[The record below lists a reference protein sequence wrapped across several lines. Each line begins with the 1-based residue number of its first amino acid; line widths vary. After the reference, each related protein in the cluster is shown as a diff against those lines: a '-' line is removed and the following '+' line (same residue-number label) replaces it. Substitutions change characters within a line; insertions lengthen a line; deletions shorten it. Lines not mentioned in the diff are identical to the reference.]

1 MAMYRGF
8 STLQGNFSSTKV
20 VDSELIK
27 RDLLNAFAIRKG
39 EKVGRPGYGSG
50 VLDLVMEPL
59 TEEVK
64 NLLLEEVTSTI
75 AQDPRVSLQ
84 QLVIDEYENGLQ
96 AQINLLYVQ
105 TNETENLIINFDR
118 QDGTVS

>member
-8 STLQGNFSSTKV
+8 STLQGNFLSTRV
-20 VDSELIK
+20 VDTELVK

-39 EKVGRPGYGSG
+39 EKVGTPGYGSG

-84 QLVIDEYENGLQ
+84 QLVIEEYENGLQ

-105 TNETENLIINFDR
+105 SNESENLVINFDR

>member
-8 STLQGNFSSTKV
+8 STVQGSFESTRV
-20 VDSELIK
+20 VDGDLIK

-39 EKVGRPGYGSG
+39 EKVGSPAYGSG

-64 NLLLEEVTSTI
+64 NLLIEEVTSTI
-75 AQDPRVSLQ
+75 KQDPRVALQ

-96 AQINLLYVQ
+96 AQINLVYVQ
-105 TNETENLIINFDR
+105 TNQSETLVINFDR

>member
-20 VDSELIK
+20 VDSELVK

-39 EKVGRPGYGSG
+39 EKVGTPGYGSG
-50 VLDLVMEPL
+50 ALDLVMEPL

-84 QLVIDEYENGLQ
+84 QLVIEEYENGLQ

-105 TNETENLIINFDR
+105 SNQSENLVINFDR

>member
-8 STLQGNFSSTKV
+8 STLEGDFSSSRLEDT
-20 VDSELIK
+20 ELIK
-27 RDLLNAFAIRKG
+27 RGLLNSFAIRKG
-39 EKVGRPGYGSG
+39 EKVGNPGYGSS

-64 NLLLEEVTSTI
+64 NMLLAEVTATI
-75 AQDPRVSLQ
+75 ALDPRVSLQ
-84 QLVIDEYENGLQ
+84 QLVIDEYANGLQ
-96 AQINLLYVQ
+96 AQINLIYVQ
-105 TNETENLIINFDR
+105 TNKSESLVINFDR

>member
-1 MAMYRGF
+1 MSMYRGF
-8 STLQGNFSSTKV
+8 STLQGNFTSTKV
-20 VDSELIK
+20 VDGDLIK
-27 RDLLNAFAIRKG
+27 RNLLNAFAIRKG
-39 EKVGRPGYGSG
+39 EKVGSPGYGSG

-64 NLLLEEVTSTI
+64 NLLLEEVTATI

-84 QLVIDEYENGLQ
+84 QLVIDEYANGLQ
-96 AQINLLYVQ
+96 AQINLIYVQ
-105 TNETENLIINFDR
+105 TDQAESLVINFDR

>member
-1 MAMYRGF
+1 MTMYRGF

-20 VDSELIK
+20 VDTELVK

-39 EKVGRPGYGSG
+39 EKVGVPGYGSW

-75 AQDPRVSLQ
+75 AQDPRVSLE
-84 QLVIDEYENGLQ
+84 QLVIEEYENGLQ

-105 TNETENLIINFDR
+105 TNESESLVINFDR

>member
-8 STLQGNFSSTKV
+8 STLQGNFLSTKV
-20 VDSELIK
+20 VDTELVK

-39 EKVGRPGYGSG
+39 EKVGTPGYGSG

-75 AQDPRVSLQ
+75 AQDPRVSLE
-84 QLVIDEYENGLQ
+84 QLVIEEYENGLQ

-105 TNETENLIINFDR
+105 TNESESLVINFDR

>member
-8 STLQGNFSSTKV
+8 STLQGNFLSTKV
-20 VDSELIK
+20 VDTELVK

-39 EKVGRPGYGSG
+39 EKVGTPGYGSG

-84 QLVIDEYENGLQ
+84 QLVIEEYENGLQ

-105 TNETENLIINFDR
+105 SNQSESLIINFNR

>member
-8 STLQGNFSSTKV
+8 STLQGNFLSTKV
-20 VDSELIK
+20 VDTELVK

-39 EKVGRPGYGSG
+39 EKVGTPGYGSG

-84 QLVIDEYENGLQ
+84 QLVIEEYENGLQ
-96 AQINLLYVQ
+96 AQINLLFLQ
-105 TNETENLIINFDR
+105 SNESENLIINFDR

>member
-8 STLQGNFSSTKV
+8 STVQGSFAATRV
-20 VDSELIK
+20 VDGDLIK
-27 RDLLNAFAIRKG
+27 RNLLNAFAIRKG
-39 EKVGRPGYGSG
+39 EKVGSPAYGSG

-64 NLLLEEVTSTI
+64 NLLIEEVTSTI
-75 AQDPRVSLQ
+75 KQDPRVALQ

-96 AQINLLYVQ
+96 AQINLVYVQ
-105 TNETENLIINFDR
+105 TNQSETLVINFDR